1 MVETLKVP
9 GSRAPGFPESLV
21 VGIETD
27 EILGGVVST
36 GLQSQKGGRLA
47 EVNSSLHEYFPPVSC
62 IPVTEV
68 SSLGVHTDHKHGR
81 LHDRIVLFYKFPKAD
96 EGVSFNV
103 AQPSHSVSECCKAAV
118 WVETGEGET
127 PQHY

>member
-21 VGIETD
+21 VGVETD

-36 GLQSQKGGRLA
+36 GLQSQQGGRLA
-47 EVNSSLHEYFPPVSC
+47 EVNSSLQEYFPPVSC

-81 LHDRIVLFYKFPKAD
+81 LHDRIVLF
-96 EGVSFNV
+96 
-103 AQPSHSVSECCKAAV
+103 
-118 WVETGEGET
+118 
-127 PQHY
+127 